1 MITFSSVL
9 VSPDPRRS
17 YCSLARVKERRIDLG
32 RSISIQRSFI
42 ERERE
47 RERKV
52 STMLLYAASASTR
65 VLYTAMDARIYI
77 PKGPKPG
84 DRSVPVLLFFSING
98 LLTGSLA
105 RSLLSQVCVGTS

>member
-52 STMLLYAASASTR
+52 STMLLYGASTR

-105 RSLLSQVCVGTS
+105 RSLLSQVCVGSS